1 MKSLIALLL
10 PLCLSTLVAAR
21 VSFAPYIDATTS
33 FDPVAYHTLTGTM
46 EFSLGFVTAGPG
58 NGPPQ
63 WNGNLVSSG
72 YYKGQIAAIRAFG
85 GDIRISFGG
94 AANQELAL
102 AASDATTLANTY
114 IQVLQTYSATYA
126 DFDIEGG
133 AVKNRANVDL
143 RNQALAKVQAALPS
157 LKISYTLPVSTGGL
171 TDDGIYLVQSAA
183 KYNVKIDCL
192 NIMAMDYYENIP
204 YKDSNGNS
212 LMGQYAIAST
222 KATYKQVGTL
232 VQSIGITPMIGV
244 NDDVN
249 EVFTLA
255 DAAQVAAFAAST
267 SYVSMVSFWVVA
279 ADSNGSYAKT
289 ILAGLAGG
297 ATTKTSTPASTTA
310 SSIAP
315 SSVTSAPPVTTASGT
330 CFPAYNPSIA
340 YSGQSKVSYNGV
352 NYINTWYEGAGWVP
366 GPGVSPSDG
375 GWVSQGACGTS
386 ATVVT
391 LPQSTLTSASAAST
405 VMTSAKPSTTTSKSS
420 GTVLATLP
428 AALTHHSVAV
438 IGGGAAGASAALF
451 MRGDIC
457 LRRSLR
463 MNSTEKTDAGFNAL
477 NLTLFES
484 SHSLGGRAR
493 VESIRV
499 HDGEEIQVEIGAS
512 IFSASNKHL
521 MDAVKRYNLTLQS
534 SLKSSSDVR
543 AGLDMLGIHDGE
555 SFIFTAGEDSLFETI
570 GKVAWRWG
578 LVSPYR
584 ARALALS
591 AAALFENSYV
601 LKSNRQLGFESVAKL
616 FQQGLKM
623 DSEVL
628 TKSAQ
633 DYFSSHGV
641 SSSFVTELIEPLVRV
656 NYGQNIDI
664 NAIAALVCLKAAFA
678 PTDAVVGGNKLIFE
692 NMVKESQAD
701 VKLDTRVSQV
711 QKLKDGRYE
720 LTDSVGNSLG
730 VFHDVIVAVPSVKGK
745 EQIKFVNTQRAS
757 TPIPYVHLHV
767 TFVLGTMNPSFFN
780 SKAPLPAGILT
791 TASSNLGFNAIGT
804 RYVSRS
810 NANVTLTKIFSQSSM
825 TDAVLASLYTFVE
838 SVDRFEWDAYPVLE
852 PLHEKQDAWM
862 MLDEA
867 VREDGSHGGLY
878 HVNAFES
885 AFSAMEGETVAA
897 ANVVQLMM
905 HRWETETENDNM
917 HEL

>member
-1 MKSLIALLL
+1 MIWCLSALL
-10 PLCLSTLVAAR
+10 A
-21 VSFAPYIDATTS
+21 
-33 FDPVAYHTLTGTM
+33 
-46 EFSLGFVTAGPG
+46 
-58 NGPPQ
+58 
-63 WNGNLVSSG
+63 
-72 YYKGQIAAIRAFG
+72 
-85 GDIRISFGG
+85 
-94 AANQELAL
+94 
-102 AASDATTLANTY
+102 
-114 IQVLQTYSATYA
+114 
-126 DFDIEGG
+126 
-133 AVKNRANVDL
+133 
-143 RNQALAKVQAALPS
+143 
-157 LKISYTLPVSTGGL
+157 
-171 TDDGIYLVQSAA
+171 
-183 KYNVKIDCL
+183 
-192 NIMAMDYYENIP
+192 
-204 YKDSNGNS
+204 
-212 LMGQYAIAST
+212 
-222 KATYKQVGTL
+222 
-232 VQSIGITPMIGV
+232 
-244 NDDVN
+244 
-249 EVFTLA
+249 
-255 DAAQVAAFAAST
+255 
-267 SYVSMVSFWVVA
+267 
-279 ADSNGSYAKT
+279 
-289 ILAGLAGG
+289 
-297 ATTKTSTPASTTA
+297 
-310 SSIAP
+310 
-315 SSVTSAPPVTTASGT
+315 
-330 CFPAYNPSIA
+330 
-340 YSGQSKVSYNGV
+340 
-352 NYINTWYEGAGWVP
+352 
-366 GPGVSPSDG
+366 
-375 GWVSQGACGTS
+375 
-386 ATVVT
+386 
-391 LPQSTLTSASAAST
+391 
-405 VMTSAKPSTTTSKSS
+405 
-420 GTVLATLP
+420 VLATLP

-451 MRGDIC
+451 MR
-457 LRRSLR
+457 
-463 MNSTEKTDAGFNAL
+463 EKTDTGFNAL

-534 SLKSSSDVR
+534 SLESSSGVSS
-543 AGLDMLGIHDGE
+543 GLDMLGIHDGE
-555 SFIFTAGEDSLFETI
+555 SFIFTAAEDSLFETI

-633 DYFSSHGV
+633 DYFLSHGV

-720 LTDSVGNSLG
+720 LADSVGNSLG
-730 VFHDVIVAVPSVKGK
+730 VFHDVIVAVPSVKDSKGK
-745 EQIKFVNTQRAS
+745 EQIKFVNTQRAP

-767 TFVLGTMNPSFFN
+767 TFVLGTMNPSFFK

-810 NANVTLTKIFSQSSM
+810 NANVTLTKIFSQSLM
-825 TDAVLASLYTFVE
+825 TDAELASLYTFVE

-905 HRWETETENDNM
+905 HRWETETENENM